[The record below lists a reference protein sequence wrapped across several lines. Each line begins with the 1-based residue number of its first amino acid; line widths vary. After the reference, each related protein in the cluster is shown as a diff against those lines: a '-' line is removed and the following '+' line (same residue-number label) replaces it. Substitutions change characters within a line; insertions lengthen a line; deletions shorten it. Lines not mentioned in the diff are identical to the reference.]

1 MLYVVATPIGN
12 LEDITLRAIKSLK
25 SCDFIIAENPGY
37 SRRLLQ
43 YIDGLSPTT
52 IPNASEE
59 SLNPEEQSD
68 PSDALGMGQSRNSL
82 VSAQIHLGSI
92 KIKNLLKDKEI
103 VQFAEHN
110 EQQVLKELSR
120 RLIKENGCLIT
131 DAGTPGI
138 SDPGFRLV
146 RECVAQNVSVVPI
159 PGASAAI
166 VALSASGL
174 PTDKFMFLGFLQKTA
189 AKAVGALEAAAQ
201 AEATAIFY
209 ESPERILK
217 TLSYISNAFPNSQVV
232 AARELTKMHEEFIR
246 GNPDEVIEQLK
257 DRTAIKGEMTVLV
270 SFKN

>member
-25 SCDFIIAENPGY
+25 SCNFVIAEKPGY
-37 SRRLLQ
+37 SNRLLQ
-43 YIDGLSPTT
+43 HIDAWP
-52 IPNASEE
+52 
-59 SLNPEEQSD
+59 
-68 PSDALGMGQSRNSL
+68 
-82 VSAQIHLGSI
+82 
-92 KIKNLLKDKEI
+92 KEV
-103 VQFAEHN
+103 VQFAEFN
-110 EQQVLKELSR
+110 EQQVVKELTR
-120 RLIKENGCLIT
+120 RLQKQDGCLIT

-146 RECVAQNVSVVPI
+146 RECVAQNVAVVPI

-189 AKAVGALEAAAQ
+189 AKAVSALQSAAD

-232 AARELTKMHEEFIR
+232 IARELTKMHEEFIR
-246 GNPDEVIEQLK
+246 GTPDDVIHQLK
-257 DRTAIKGEMTVLV
+257 DRAAIKGEMTVLV